1 MKKLLSIL
9 LAGILIL
16 SAVPIVSAVESSE
29 LKNLPDNF
37 AEAVNTYIPD
47 IQAYSDYPTFTNESL
62 DGLEFYKVTKE
73 QVVFRIIGLDNY
85 KSREL
90 IDGYLFTAPTRYTRI
105 YSNPCGYCVYSGGK
119 VYNIKDAVT
128 SKNIISA
135 SELAE
140 VIPNTIKLDDNTIV
154 SYMNGIGTNIT
165 WAKSLG
171 MVSRDTLLFYAG
183 SSESTQTDE
192 TITGGNFDFH
202 ITAAQSPDKLG
213 LYLVQFD
220 SIAPLL
226 NEHLDYYNLY
236 SVVKLIRKAEAEG
249 TEFGFTVSNKF
260 GTDAE
265 NCIAVMNKNNN
276 NPYYLH
282 SFAKLEKQDCYV
294 LVADYGAATCACY
307 SFIVGDW
314 SFTSSSQCPDYD
326 IGVYIVKGD
335 NVYTLEGA
343 IENDIL
349 TYDDLDDVMDKIGTK
364 SMHWTAQKLTEIQK
378 KFIEYRND
386 GNINVL
392 GRNNGYNTNN
402 LCTELGEFS
411 GCNVISVSGY
421 AEKVKVGKYVVSDNR
436 YLYKDG
442 SFKTIAEAYS
452 EGILNDDNL
461 DGFIEQFEVTNYIP
475 DSIETAAVNRL
486 NEDGNNYP
494 AAECKKLCAVGDCD
508 LYQAVAGDKNYS
520 VVIGDYTVQSPMRGF
535 HAMIIKNGAAY
546 TLEEACEKNIVN
558 MDDVYAAFKKSYPE
572 ATTIQ
577 KAKHNYHAFIDY
589 VLNKNSGITKSDIKV
604 KSYNVLK
611 NGTALVYYTLKNG
624 IYEDILETSF
634 IDKYYYVTGRPQDMI
649 FDGTKLYE
657 IKTAYQKG
665 VIGKTELAEIAK
677 QLKDFNESKLTLK
690 AGNSKSSL
698 DLGCAAQSFKGFTSS
713 NAKVAK
719 VISGKLV
726 ALKKGTA
733 TLTYK
738 PKNGSAYSVKVTVK
752 NSPTLSKTSVSVK
765 KGKTVSVKIS
775 GKDSAI
781 NNVYKNTKFAK
792 VISKKSAKTIK
803 IRGLKKGKTTL
814 KVTVNGVALKLN
826 VNVK

>member
-1 MKKLLSIL
+1 MKKLLSII
-9 LAGILIL
+9 LAGILLI
-16 SAVPIVSAVESSE
+16 SAAPIVSAADGVNTAASVD
-29 LKNLPDNF
+29 LKNLPDDF

-73 QVVFRIIGLDNY
+73 QVIFRIIGLDNY

-105 YSNPCGYCVYSGGK
+105 YSNPCGYCVYSESK

-128 SKNIISA
+128 SKNIIVA

-154 SYMNGIGTNIT
+154 SYMNGIGTNIM

-171 MVSRDTLLFYAG
+171 MVSRDMLLFYAG

-294 LVADYGAATCACY
+294 LVADYGGATCMDY
-307 SFIVGDW
+307 SFLIDDW
-314 SFTSSSQCPDYD
+314 SFHSHSQCPGYD

-335 NVYTLEGA
+335 KSYTLEGA

-378 KFIEYRND
+378 KFIEYRKD
-386 GNINVL
+386 GNTSVL
-392 GRNNGYNTNN
+392 SRNNGYNTNN
-402 LCTELGEFS
+402 LCTELGEFG
-411 GCNVISVSGY
+411 GCTVISVSGY

-442 SFKTIAEAYS
+442 SFKNIAEAYS

-461 DGFIEQFEVTNYIP
+461 DSFIEQFEVTNYIP
-475 DSIETAAVNRL
+475 NSIETAVVNRL
-486 NEDGNNYP
+486 NEDGSNYP

-508 LYQAVAGDKNYS
+508 LYQAVAGDETYS
-520 VVIGDYTVQSPMRGF
+520 VIIGDYTVQSPMRGF
-535 HAMIIKNGAAY
+535 HAMIIKDGAAY

-558 MDDVYAAFKKSYPE
+558 MDDVYSAFKKSYPE
-572 ATTIQ
+572 ATTI
-577 KAKHNYHAFIDY
+577 KKSKHNYHAFLDY
-589 VLNKNSGITKSDIKV
+589 VLAQNSGITKSEIKV
-604 KSYNVLK
+604 KSYDVLK
-611 NGTALVYYTLKNG
+611 NGTALVDYSLKNG
-624 IYEDILETSF
+624 IYEDILETYF
-634 IDKYYYVTGRPQDMI
+634 INKYCYVTGRPHKMI
-649 FDGTKLYE
+649 FEGTKLYE
-657 IKTAYQKG
+657 IQTAYQKG
-665 VIGKTELAEIAK
+665 IIGKTELAEIAK
-677 QLKDFNESKLTLK
+677 LSKDFNESKLTLK
-690 AGNSKSSL
+690 AGSGKSSL

-713 NAKVAK
+713 TRR
-719 VISGKLV
+719 LPR
-726 ALKKGTA
+726 L
-733 TLTYK
+733 
-738 PKNGSAYSVKVTVK
+738 
-752 NSPTLSKTSVSVK
+752 
-765 KGKTVSVKIS
+765 
-775 GKDSAI
+775 
-781 NNVYKNTKFAK
+781 
-792 VISKKSAKTIK
+792 
-803 IRGLKKGKTTL
+803 
-814 KVTVNGVALKLN
+814 
-826 VNVK
+826 